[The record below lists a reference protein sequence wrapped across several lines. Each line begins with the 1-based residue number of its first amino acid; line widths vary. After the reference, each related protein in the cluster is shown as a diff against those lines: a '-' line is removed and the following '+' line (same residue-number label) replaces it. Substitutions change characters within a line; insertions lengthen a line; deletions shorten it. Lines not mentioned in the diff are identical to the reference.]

1 MPDAIAGALRRA
13 GIDVTTTAEASL
25 RTTEDMAQLEYVRAS
40 ARVMVTCDADFLK
53 LAAQSEDHA
62 GIVFYAQQARHIG
75 QVVEWLSLMHSVL
88 TPDEMRGQVQFI

>member
-13 GIDVTTTAEASL
+13 GIDATTTTDANL
-25 RTTEDMAQLEYVRAS
+25 RTTDDMAQMEYVRQS
-40 ARVMVTCDADFLK
+40 SRVMVTCDADFLK
-53 LAAQSEDHA
+53 LAAQNEDHA

-75 QVVEWLSLMHSVL
+75 QVVEWLALMHSVL